1 MFSRTL
7 KRPLVAVTATC
18 ALAFGVSVAP
28 ASAQTQQEGLVNVS
42 LTDTNVQV
50 PVAVAANICNV
61 NANVIATGVF
71 DGSDECDSA
80 SRADAGNGGGNGGA
94 TRQSGL
100 INVSLTDTNIQVP
113 IGIAANVC
121 NVNANVITSLVFDGN
136 DDCDAITRASA
147 DN

>member
-1 MFSRTL
+1 MIRSTV
-7 KRPLVAVTATC
+7 KRPLVAVAATC
-18 ALAFGVSVAP
+18 ALVFGVSAAP
-28 ASAQTQQEGLVNVS
+28 ASAQTTQEGLVNVS

-61 NANVIATGVF
+61 DANVIATGVF
-71 DGSDECDSA
+71 DGSDQCDSA
-80 SRADAGNGGGNGGA
+80 SRARANNGGGDGGP

-100 INVSLTDTNIQVP
+100 INVALTDTNIQVP

-136 DDCDAITRASA
+136 DRCSAITDATA
-147 DN
+147 NN